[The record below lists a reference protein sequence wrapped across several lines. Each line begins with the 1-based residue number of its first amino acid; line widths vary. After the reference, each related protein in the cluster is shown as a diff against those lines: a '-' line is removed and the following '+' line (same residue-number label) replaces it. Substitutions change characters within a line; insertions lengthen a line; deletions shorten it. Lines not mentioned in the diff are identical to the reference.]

1 MNIWRRGG
9 DSNSPGIAPPQPTRP
24 PGPRFPVV
32 KTPFQPPRCLKF
44 NNTFLSHERR
54 YTCQQTPL
62 QPRTTTDTQRP
73 ARLPTLSKR
82 AFVYL
87 RVSSEGQVNTG
98 YSRDGLSI
106 DAQREAATDKA
117 VQLGAE
123 IVGEYSDPGKSA
135 FTDLHRRT
143 GFLEMLAELGPA
155 TSARQPAWTT

>member
-1 MNIWRRGG
+1 M
-9 DSNSPGIAPPQPTRP
+9 PT
-24 PGPRFPVV
+24 
-32 KTPFQPPRCLKF
+32 
-44 NNTFLSHERR
+44 E
-54 YTCQQTPL
+54 
-62 QPRTTTDTQRP
+62 TTTTKDTTKAP
-73 ARLPTLSKR
+73 ACNEPASTPALSKR

-143 GFLEMLAELGPA
+143 GFLEMLAELDA
-155 TSARQPAWTT
+155 CNQADSTRVDYVIV